1 MKAVTS
7 QRCHKSSIQACSN
20 PRSEPLTSPV
30 REKEGRYPPRPQ
42 HHRRGLTCAFHVHF
56 LFPTRVSWY
65 NLEMP
70 PFPQERQLFY
80 QSPTQQAPYGKVTL
94 SRSHA
99 IDRAILKVNVWLF
112 SERSSHCVFLDARFN
127 CQSCVAV
134 DKASL
139 GLMPRG
145 WSDLKL

>member
-1 MKAVTS
+1 
-7 QRCHKSSIQACSN
+7 
-20 PRSEPLTSPV
+20 
-30 REKEGRYPPRPQ
+30 
-42 HHRRGLTCAFHVHF
+42 
-56 LFPTRVSWY
+56 
-65 NLEMP
+65 MP
-70 PFPQERQLFY
+70 PFPQERQLCY
-80 QSPTQQAPYGKVTL
+80 QSPTQQAPYGKFSL
-94 SRSHA
+94 SRLHA

-112 SERSSHCVFLDARFN
+112 FESFPHCVFLDASFN